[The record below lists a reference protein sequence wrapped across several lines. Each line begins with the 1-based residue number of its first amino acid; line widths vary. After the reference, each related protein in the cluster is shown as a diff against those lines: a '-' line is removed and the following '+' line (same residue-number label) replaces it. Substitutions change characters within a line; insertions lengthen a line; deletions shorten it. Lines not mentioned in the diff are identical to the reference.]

1 MNRVNR
7 RLWLRG
13 GLAVA
18 GLSLLSGCGLVP
30 FPASPPSHVAR
41 IGWLSPVNGPGSRE
55 FEAVRQGL
63 RELGYVEGQTV
74 TIDSRLT
81 DGRNERIAG
90 LAAELVNLGVDVIV
104 TDGLAAA
111 AAARDATRTIPI
123 VMGIITDP
131 IGSGLVTSLN
141 RPGGNITGF
150 ASLGEGIQAKRVQLF
165 TEAIPHLSRVA
176 VLHDPTV
183 PASVLAE
190 TQSAAVSF
198 GLELLVFPTRTPD
211 DLEHAL
217 AAASDA
223 RADGLTST
231 GGPLHAQFRK
241 RIAGLALEHRLPT
254 IFGDGDYAVDGGLLA
269 FGPNVPDIFRRSASY
284 IDRVLKGANPG
295 ELPIQQP
302 TKFDF
307 VINLGTAHALGLTIA
322 PAALAQATEAIQ

>member
-1 MNRVNR
+1 
-7 RLWLRG
+7 
-13 GLAVA
+13 
-18 GLSLLSGCGLVP
+18 
-30 FPASPPSHVAR
+30 
-41 IGWLSPVNGPGSRE
+41 
-55 FEAVRQGL
+55 L
-63 RELGYVEGQTV
+63 RELGYIEGQN
-74 TIDSRLT
+74 ISIESRLT
-81 DGRNERIAG
+81 EGRNERMP
-90 LAAELVNLGVDVIV
+90 LVAAELVNLGVDVIV

-111 AAARDATRTIPI
+111 IAARDATRTVAI

-165 TEAIPHLSRVA
+165 TEAFPHLSRVA

-190 TQSAAVSF
+190 TQSAAFSF

-211 DLEHAL
+211 DLEHAF

-223 RADGLTST
+223 RADGLTTT

-241 RIAGLALEHRLPT
+241 RMAGLALEHRLPT
-254 IFGDGDYAVDGGLLA
+254 IFGDRDYAVDGGLLA

-284 IDRVLKGANPG
+284 VDRVLKGANPG

-302 TKFDF
+302 TTFDF
-307 VINLGTAHALGLTIA
+307 VINLSTAHALGLTIP